1 MPFPLLHAK
10 LNLAHFAWR
19 RLVTQTWYRLFFRKV
34 GRKTTLYHPG
44 LLAHPECISIGNRSL
59 IRHGCRL
66 EVVRTAGVEPSLI
79 IGDNVNIEQNVH
91 IICHDR
97 VHIGDNVSITGHCAI
112 VDVTHP
118 LSAFAEERKIG
129 DAIQAGGGYIEI
141 GDGSFL
147 GFGTTV
153 MPNVRIGRQCVIG
166 AGSVVNC
173 DIPDHSVAAGVPA
186 RVLRQIS
193 LVAEQKKESITE

>member
-1 MPFPLLHAK
+1 M
-10 LNLAHFAWR
+10 
-19 RLVTQTWYRLFFRKV
+19 YR
-34 GRKTTLYHPG
+34 PG
-44 LLAHPECISIGNRSL
+44 MLAHPECISIGDRTL

-66 EVVRTAGVEPSLI
+66 EVVRTAQGEPGLI
-79 IGDNVNIEQNVH
+79 IGHNVNIEQNVH

-118 LSAFAEERKIG
+118 LSAFAEGLKMG
-129 DAIQAGGGYIEI
+129 DAIQLGGGYVEI
-141 GDGSFL
+141 GEGSFL

-193 LVAEQKKESITE
+193 FVAEQEKESIAE